1 MSSKKLT
8 VLAVDD
14 DVRVLRMM
22 ERILELENYRVI
34 KAADGKRAL
43 DILNEGNPDLV
54 LLDVMMPGM
63 DGYTICRRIREFSN
77 VPIIMVTAKD
87 NHEEKV
93 EGLDA
98 GADDYIAKPFSP
110 KELAARIKAALR
122 RVSFRD
128 ETPEPAFSSRGLVID
143 YSQHMVTL
151 NNYELDLTA
160 TEYRLL
166 SYLARNAGRIL
177 TTDQLLSTV
186 WSDEYCGELEILRMH
201 ITRLRRK
208 LGEDGTN
215 PRFILT
221 KHGIGYVLETSYS

>member
-1 MSSKKLT
+1 
-8 VLAVDD
+8 
-14 DVRVLRMM
+14 
-22 ERILELENYRVI
+22 
-34 KAADGKRAL
+34 
-43 DILNEGNPDLV
+43 
-54 LLDVMMPGM
+54 
-63 DGYTICRRIREFSN
+63 
-77 VPIIMVTAKD
+77 
-87 NHEEKV
+87 
-93 EGLDA
+93 
-98 GADDYIAKPFSP
+98 
-110 KELAARIKAALR
+110 
-122 RVSFRD
+122 
-128 ETPEPAFSSRGLVID
+128 
-143 YSQHMVTL
+143 MVTL